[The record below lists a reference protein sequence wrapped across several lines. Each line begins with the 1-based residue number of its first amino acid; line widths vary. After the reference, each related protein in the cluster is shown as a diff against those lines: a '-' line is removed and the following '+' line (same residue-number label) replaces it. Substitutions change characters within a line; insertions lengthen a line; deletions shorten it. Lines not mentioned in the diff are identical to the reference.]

1 MRSGLLE
8 VARLLRDY
16 PALVHLESVSP
27 LLPTMSAIK
36 RTCQEASAWDSGCD
50 AAIADVFHAA
60 LYGLTINQVSKGG
73 GLYWLTYT
81 VLTVRRGELA
91 TMITSVEGNP
101 NPINHVN

>member
-73 GLYWLTYT
+73 GALLVNVYSTYSAT
-81 VLTVRRGELA
+81 RGA
-91 TMITSVEGNP
+91 SDDDNFR
-101 NPINHVN
+101 